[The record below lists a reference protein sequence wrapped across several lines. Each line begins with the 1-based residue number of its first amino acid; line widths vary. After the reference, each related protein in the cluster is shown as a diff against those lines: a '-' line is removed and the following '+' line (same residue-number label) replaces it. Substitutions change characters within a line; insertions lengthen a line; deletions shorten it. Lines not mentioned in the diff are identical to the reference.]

1 MFHCRFFIY
10 LYKLNLFLSYTWRM
24 CWKSLI
30 FHAFSLLSFRVINVN
45 KFWMISSLEIISFFR
60 NSVYF
65 SRLRMIV
72 LSTIVLCWFTLL
84 SILFLFS
91 LILFCTK
98 LHASV
103 FMSSSRT
110 SLVFLYFSLLYALLI
125 RLKWS
130 VNPVSWSI
138 GEWLGF
144 NPIKPRGRGHF
155 SPRKT

>member
-24 CWKSLI
+24 CWKSLM

-72 LSTIVLCWFTLL
+72 LSTIVLCWFTLCQFYFFFRWFYFVQSYML
-84 SILFLFS
+84 QCLCPPAELLWCFYIFHCCMRCWSGWNDLWIHYLEILCHLWW
-91 LILFCTK
+91 K
-98 LHASV
+98 N
-103 FMSSSRT
+103 
-110 SLVFLYFSLLYALLI
+110 
-125 RLKWS
+125 WS
-130 VNPVSWSI
+130 D
-138 GEWLGF
+138 F
-144 NPIKPRGRGHF
+144 RQ
-155 SPRKT
+155 